1 MRASIHIPCKLF
13 FLSLM
18 KIFTKP
24 PCQRGPPWQAA
35 AVAHCYDNS
44 PCPGLS
50 SGGELRGCSR
60 AREKKKQWMDS
71 SYNWD
76 WSQMVALIQHIKN
89 DISVSVLKAP
99 MIPWSIPWPINYKG
113 HWNSGSGHW
122 LSALKE
128 YTTSH
133 YRDTLLE
140 SKPELLRIFIW
151 SWQVQSTHHPTQ
163 WHHRRWSWK
172 VSHQSKNK

>member
-1 MRASIHIPCKLF
+1 
-13 FLSLM
+13 
-18 KIFTKP
+18 
-24 PCQRGPPWQAA
+24 
-35 AVAHCYDNS
+35 
-44 PCPGLS
+44 
-50 SGGELRGCSR
+50 
-60 AREKKKQWMDS
+60 
-71 SYNWD
+71 
-76 WSQMVALIQHIKN
+76 MVALIQHIKN

-140 SKPELLRIFIW
+140 SKPELLRIFNSSFEVDRDKYEVLII
-151 SWQVQSTHHPTQ
+151 QHNDIIGDGHGRFRIHPKTSRIGQ
-163 WHHRRWSWK
+163 T
-172 VSHQSKNK
+172 